1 MCEVLCPEPTM
12 MPERMGIIG
21 KTQGVS
27 ESSRPKPKKLATT
40 TQKLASLSSCAI
52 WPLSSPLPAV
62 TEVSGAAAGVL
73 AGSGKVRLTV
83 CTCGG

>member
-1 MCEVLCPEPTM
+1 M
-12 MPERMGIIG
+12 MPEDGDHREDAGR
-21 KTQGVS
+21 QR
-27 ESSRPKPKKLATT
+27 EQQAKPKKLATT
-40 TQKLASLSSCAI
+40 TQKLASPSSCAI